1 MGVQMLLWEFAGA
14 LHLYHENAKLDGILT
29 DYLFGFSPWV
39 SSLRMSLLDA
49 GYLLISTLISVSVH
63 EFGHAIAAASE
74 GLEIQYVAVFVAL
87 LFPGALVAFNNGLL
101 QALPRV
107 KALHIYCAG
116 VWHNAMCSAVCGLAM
131 FSLPLI
137 LFPLYIH
144 GDSPM
149 VLDVSYGS
157 PLSGYLSPGDIILSL
172 DEIHIHNP
180 QEWMGMASV
189 IDKQT
194 GQQNSHF
201 SKDFKSFITQKGRKG
216 YCVPGS
222 LVEES
227 KKILWDKNQ
236 SVCPDDLVPFTTISC
251 SDAIVFD
258 GDDKNDERRKSVH
271 CLTAMDIIKLRKCGD
286 GWVTTVTNGTS
297 CACSEVE
304 SIVQPKI
311 QLW

>member
-1 MGVQMLLWEFAGA
+1 MVGRRMRRWRTAQTHTVLPLRVTHVSNTISCWYCDLKISVLNEPLFRFGQRHARFLRVWFSVGTGFGLTALVGVTMILLWEFAGA
-14 LHLYHENAKLDGILT
+14 LHLCHENAKLDGILT

-149 VLDVSYGS
+149 VF
-157 PLSGYLSPGDIILSL
+157 
-172 DEIHIHNP
+172 
-180 QEWMGMASV
+180 
-189 IDKQT
+189 QT
-194 GQQNSHF
+194 EH
-201 SKDFKSFITQKGRKG
+201 
-216 YCVPGS
+216 
-222 LVEES
+222 
-227 KKILWDKNQ
+227 
-236 SVCPDDLVPFTTISC
+236 
-251 SDAIVFD
+251 
-258 GDDKNDERRKSVH
+258 
-271 CLTAMDIIKLRKCGD
+271 
-286 GWVTTVTNGTS
+286 
-297 CACSEVE
+297 
-304 SIVQPKI
+304 
-311 QLW
+311 